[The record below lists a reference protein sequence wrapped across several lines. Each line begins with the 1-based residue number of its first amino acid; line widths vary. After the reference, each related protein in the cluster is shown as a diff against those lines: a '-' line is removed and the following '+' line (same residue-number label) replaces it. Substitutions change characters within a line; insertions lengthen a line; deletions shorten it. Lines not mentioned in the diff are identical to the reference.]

1 MAMLFERGLNN
12 ASPQVG
18 KREDLLDLI
27 TRVDEKA
34 TPFMALVNKGSTPR
48 NTYIEWPVDAYADPS
63 LGGTVD
69 GTDVSSYDNHAA
81 NRAIISS
88 YLQTFR
94 KAYQVSRL
102 AQEVSDVAGLG
113 TGNEIAEASAKAGV
127 ELVRNM
133 EATLLSDQEHDADD
147 GTNPYLLRG
156 LGVWIRDTAQITSA
170 GFGSIGGQGGGHQ
183 VPAAYRPAAAQIN
196 GDPTANIT
204 ESDIQAMLQSIWSAT
219 GMTGDYKLFADAT
232 LRRAFTDF
240 TRTIATA
247 GYSQRSLN
255 YDGDGT
261 RISNTTTIFDGDF
274 GSVEVIADNFIGFNA
289 PGSSDHT
296 SNGSRQEAGRGYLL
310 DMDMIDLRVS
320 KQPTIEKFEDQG
332 AGERFLIEGRAALQ
346 VRNPIGLGQF
356 SPALTP

>member
-1 MAMLFERGLNN
+1 MAMLFEKD
-12 ASPQVG
+12 QVA

-34 TPFMALVNKGSTPR
+34 TPFMSLVNKGSTPQ
-48 NTYIEWPVDAYADPS
+48 NTFISWPVDSYASPA

-69 GTDVSSYDNHAA
+69 GTDVASYDNHAA
-81 NRAIISS
+81 SRALLSS

-113 TGNEIAEASAKAGV
+113 AGNEIAEASAKAGV

-156 LGVWIRDTAQITSA
+156 LGLWIRDTANIAAQN
-170 GFGSIGGQGGGHQ
+170 GGHQ
-183 VPAAYRPAAAQIN
+183 VPAAFRPAAGQIN
-196 GDPTANIT
+196 GDPTADIT
-204 ESDIQAMLQSIWSAT
+204 ESDIQTMLQTIWSAT

-289 PGSSDHT
+289 AGSS
-296 SNGSRQEAGRGYLL
+296 QEAGRGYLL
-310 DMDMIDLRVS
+310 DMDKIDLRVN
-320 KQPTIEKFEDQG
+320 KQPTIERFEDKG
-332 AGERFLIEGRAALQ
+332 GGERFLIEGRAALQ

-356 SPALTP
+356 SPAL

>member
-1 MAMLFERGLNN
+1 MAMLFEIN
-12 ASPQVG
+12 QVA

-34 TPFMALVNKGSTPR
+34 TPFMSLVNKGTTPQ
-48 NTYIEWPVDAYADPS
+48 NTFISWPVDSYAAPA
-63 LGGTVD
+63 LGGS
-69 GTDVSSYDNHAA
+69 GDVTKVTSYDNHAA
-81 NRAIISS
+81 SRALLSS

-113 TGNEIAEASAKAGV
+113 SGNEIAEASAKAGV

-156 LGVWIRDTAQITSA
+156 LGVWIRDTANIAAQS
-170 GFGSIGGQGGGHQ
+170 GGHQ
-183 VPAAYRPAAAQIN
+183 VPAAFRPAAGQIN
-196 GDPTANIT
+196 GDPTADIT
-204 ESDIQAMLQSIWSAT
+204 ESDIQTMLQTIWSAT

-247 GYSQRSLN
+247 GYSQRNLN

-289 PGSSDHT
+289 AG
-296 SNGSRQEAGRGYLL
+296 NAQEAGRGYLL
-310 DMDMIDLRVS
+310 DMDKIDLRVN
-320 KQPTIEKFEDQG
+320 KQPTIERFEDKG
-332 AGERFLIEGRAALQ
+332 GGERFLIEGRAALQ

-356 SPALTP
+356 SPAL

>member
-1 MAMLFERGLNN
+1 MAMLFEIN
-12 ASPQVG
+12 QVA

-34 TPFMALVNKGSTPR
+34 TPFMSLVNKGTTPQ
-48 NTYIEWPVDAYADPS
+48 NTFISWPVDSYAAPA

-81 NRAIISS
+81 SRALLSS

-113 TGNEIAEASAKAGV
+113 SGNEIAEASAKAGV

-156 LGVWIRDTAQITSA
+156 LGVWIRDTANIAAQS
-170 GFGSIGGQGGGHQ
+170 GSHQ
-183 VPAAYRPAAAQIN
+183 VPAAYRPAAGQIN
-196 GDPTANIT
+196 GDLTSAIT
-204 ESDIQAMLQSIWSAT
+204 ESDIQTMLQTIWSAT

-247 GYSQRSLN
+247 GYSQRNLN

-289 PGSSDHT
+289 AGSS
-296 SNGSRQEAGRGYLL
+296 QEAGRGYLL
-310 DMDMIDLRVS
+310 DMDKIDLRVN
-320 KQPTIEKFEDQG
+320 KQPTIERFEDKG
-332 AGERFLIEGRAALQ
+332 GGERFLIEGRATLQ

-356 SPALTP
+356 SPAL

>member
-1 MAMLFERGLNN
+1 MAMLFEIN
-12 ASPQVG
+12 QVA

-34 TPFMALVNKGSTPR
+34 TPFMSLVNKGTTPQ
-48 NTYIEWPVDAYADPS
+48 NTFISWPVDSYAAPA

-81 NRAIISS
+81 SRALLSS

-113 TGNEIAEASAKAGV
+113 AGNEIAEASAKAGV

-156 LGVWIRDTAQITSA
+156 LGVWIRDTTNIGAQT
-170 GFGSIGGQGGGHQ
+170 GGHQ
-183 VPAAYRPAAAQIN
+183 VPAAFRPAAGQIN
-196 GDPTANIT
+196 GDPTADIT
-204 ESDIQAMLQSIWSAT
+204 ESDIQTMLQTIWSAT

-247 GYSQRSLN
+247 GYSQRNLN

-274 GSVEVIADNFIGFNA
+274 GSVEVIADNFIGYNA
-289 PGSSDHT
+289 AGSS
-296 SNGSRQEAGRGYLL
+296 QEAGRGYLL
-310 DMDMIDLRVS
+310 DMDKIDLRVN
-320 KQPTIEKFEDQG
+320 KQPTIERFEDKG
-332 AGERFLIEGRAALQ
+332 GGERFLIEGRAALQ

-356 SPALTP
+356 SPAL

>member
-1 MAMLFERGLNN
+1 MAMLFEIN
-12 ASPQVG
+12 QVA

-34 TPFMALVNKGSTPR
+34 TPFMSLVNKGTTPQ
-48 NTYIEWPVDAYADPS
+48 NTFISWPVDSYAAPA

-81 NRAIISS
+81 SRALLSS

-113 TGNEIAEASAKAGV
+113 SGNEIAEASAKAGV

-156 LGVWIRDTAQITSA
+156 LGVWIRDTANIAAQS
-170 GFGSIGGQGGGHQ
+170 GGHQ
-183 VPAAYRPAAAQIN
+183 VPAAFRPAAGQIN
-196 GDPTANIT
+196 GDPTADIT
-204 ESDIQAMLQSIWSAT
+204 ESDIQTMLQTIWSAT

-247 GYSQRSLN
+247 GYSQRNLN

-274 GSVEVIADNFIGFNA
+274 GSVEVIADNFIGYNA
-289 PGSSDHT
+289 AGSS
-296 SNGSRQEAGRGYLL
+296 QEAGRGYLL
-310 DMDMIDLRVS
+310 DMDKIDLRVN
-320 KQPTIEKFEDQG
+320 KQPTIERFEDKG
-332 AGERFLIEGRAALQ
+332 GGERFLIEGRAALQ

-356 SPALTP
+356 SPAL

>member
-1 MAMLFERGLNN
+1 MR
-12 ASPQVG
+12 
-18 KREDLLDLI
+18 LLLS
-27 TRVDEKA
+27 VE
-34 TPFMALVNKGSTPR
+34 
-48 NTYIEWPVDAYADPS
+48 
-63 LGGTVD
+63 

-81 NRAIISS
+81 SRALLSS

-113 TGNEIAEASAKAGV
+113 SGNEIAEASAKAGV

-156 LGVWIRDTAQITSA
+156 LGVWIRDTAN
-170 GFGSIGGQGGGHQ
+170 IGVQTGGHQ
-183 VPAAYRPAAAQIN
+183 VPAAFRPAAGQIN
-196 GDPTANIT
+196 GDPTADIT
-204 ESDIQAMLQSIWSAT
+204 ESDIQTMLQTIWSAT

-247 GYSQRSLN
+247 GYSQRNLN

-274 GSVEVIADNFIGFNA
+274 GSVEVIADNFIGYNA
-289 PGSSDHT
+289 AGSS
-296 SNGSRQEAGRGYLL
+296 QEAGRGYLL
-310 DMDMIDLRVS
+310 DMDKIDLRVN
-320 KQPTIEKFEDQG
+320 KQPTIERFEDKG
-332 AGERFLIEGRAALQ
+332 GGERFLIEGRAALQ

-356 SPALTP
+356 SPAL

>member
-1 MAMLFERGLNN
+1 MAMLFEIN
-12 ASPQVG
+12 QVA

-34 TPFMALVNKGSTPR
+34 TPFMSLVNKGTTPQ
-48 NTYIEWPVDAYADPS
+48 NTFISWPVDSYAAPA

-81 NRAIISS
+81 SRALLSS

-113 TGNEIAEASAKAGV
+113 SGNEIAEASAKAGV

-156 LGVWIRDTAQITSA
+156 LGVWIRDTTNIGAQT
-170 GFGSIGGQGGGHQ
+170 GGHQ
-183 VPAAYRPAAAQIN
+183 VPAAFRPAAGQIN
-196 GDPTANIT
+196 GDPTADIT
-204 ESDIQAMLQSIWSAT
+204 ESDIQTMLQTIWSAT

-247 GYSQRSLN
+247 GYSQRNLN

-274 GSVEVIADNFIGFNA
+274 GSVEVIADNFIGYNA
-289 PGSSDHT
+289 AGSS
-296 SNGSRQEAGRGYLL
+296 QEAGRGYLL
-310 DMDMIDLRVS
+310 DMDKIDLRVN
-320 KQPTIEKFEDQG
+320 KQPTIERFEDKG
-332 AGERFLIEGRAALQ
+332 GGERFLIEGRAALQ

-356 SPALTP
+356 SPAL

>member
-1 MAMLFERGLNN
+1 MAMLFEKD
-12 ASPQVG
+12 QVA

-34 TPFMALVNKGSTPR
+34 TPFMSLVNKGSTPQ
-48 NTYIEWPVDAYADPS
+48 NTFIQWAVDSYANPA

-69 GTDVSSYDNHAA
+69 GTDVSSYANHAE
-81 NRAIISS
+81 NRTLLSS

-113 TGNEIAEASAKAGV
+113 AGNEIAEASAKAGV

-133 EATLLSDQEHDADD
+133 EATLLSDQEHQVDNGSSNA
-147 GTNPYLLRG
+147 YLLRG
-156 LGVWIRDTAQITSA
+156 LGVWIRDSA
-170 GFGSIGGQGGGHQ
+170 RLTTPGFGSVGGQSLHP
-183 VPAAYRPAAAQIN
+183 VDSNFLPAAGQVN
-196 GDPTANIT
+196 GDPTADIT
-204 ESDIQAMLQSIWSAT
+204 ESDIQTMLQTIWSAT

-247 GYSQRSLN
+247 GYSQRNLN

-274 GSVEVIADNFIGFNA
+274 GSVEVIADNFIGFKDPA
-289 PGSSDHT
+289 EGT
-296 SNGSRQEAGRGYLL
+296 TQEAGRGYLL
-310 DMDMIDLRVS
+310 DMDKIDLRVN
-320 KQPTIEKFEDQG
+320 KQPQIERFEDKG
-332 AGERFLIEGRAALQ
+332 GGERFLIEGRAALQ

-356 SPALTP
+356 SPAL

>member
-1 MAMLFERGLNN
+1 MAMLFEIN
-12 ASPQVG
+12 QVA

-34 TPFMALVNKGSTPR
+34 TPFMSLVNKGTTPQ
-48 NTYIEWPVDAYADPS
+48 NTFISWPLDSYAAPA

-81 NRAIISS
+81 SRALLSS

-113 TGNEIAEASAKAGV
+113 AGNEIAEASAKAGV

-156 LGVWIRDTAQITSA
+156 LGVWIRDTTNIGAQT
-170 GFGSIGGQGGGHQ
+170 GGHQ
-183 VPAAYRPAAAQIN
+183 VPAAFRPAAGQIN
-196 GDPTANIT
+196 GDPTADIT
-204 ESDIQAMLQSIWSAT
+204 ESDIQTMLQTIWSAT

-247 GYSQRSLN
+247 GYSQRNLN

-274 GSVEVIADNFIGFNA
+274 GSVEVIADNFIGYNA
-289 PGSSDHT
+289 AGSS
-296 SNGSRQEAGRGYLL
+296 QEAGRGYLL
-310 DMDMIDLRVS
+310 DMDKIDLRVN
-320 KQPTIEKFEDQG
+320 KQPTIERFEDKG
-332 AGERFLIEGRAALQ
+332 GGERFLIEGRAALQ

-356 SPALTP
+356 SPAL

>member
-1 MAMLFERGLNN
+1 MAMLFEIN
-12 ASPQVG
+12 QVA

-34 TPFMALVNKGSTPR
+34 TPFMSLVNKGTTPQ
-48 NTYIEWPVDAYADPS
+48 NTFISWPVDSYAAPA

-81 NRAIISS
+81 SRALLSS

-113 TGNEIAEASAKAGV
+113 AGNEIAEASAKAGV

-156 LGVWIRDTAQITSA
+156 LGVWIRDTANIAAQS
-170 GFGSIGGQGGGHQ
+170 GGHQ
-183 VPAAYRPAAAQIN
+183 VPAAFRPAAGQIN
-196 GDPTANIT
+196 GDPTADIT
-204 ESDIQAMLQSIWSAT
+204 ESDIQTMLQTIWSAT

-247 GYSQRSLN
+247 GYSQRNLN

-274 GSVEVIADNFIGFNA
+274 GSVEVIADNFIGYNA
-289 PGSSDHT
+289 AGSS
-296 SNGSRQEAGRGYLL
+296 QEAGRGYLL
-310 DMDMIDLRVS
+310 DMDKIDLRVN
-320 KQPTIEKFEDQG
+320 KQPTIERFEDKG
-332 AGERFLIEGRAALQ
+332 GGERFLIEGRAALQ

-356 SPALTP
+356 SPAL

>member
-1 MAMLFERGLNN
+1 MAMLFEIN
-12 ASPQVG
+12 QVA

-34 TPFMALVNKGSTPR
+34 TPFMSLVNKGTTPQ
-48 NTYIEWPVDAYADPS
+48 NTFISWPVDSYASPA

-81 NRAIISS
+81 SRALLSS

-113 TGNEIAEASAKAGV
+113 AGNEIAEASAKAGV

-156 LGVWIRDTAQITSA
+156 LGIWIRDTANIAAQS
-170 GFGSIGGQGGGHQ
+170 GGHQ
-183 VPAAYRPAAAQIN
+183 VPAAFRPAAGQIN
-196 GDPTANIT
+196 GTNSTSDIT
-204 ESDIQAMLQSIWSAT
+204 ESDIQAMLQTIWSAT

-247 GYSQRSLN
+247 GYSQRNLN

-274 GSVEVIADNFIGFNA
+274 GSVEVIADNFIGYNA
-289 PGSSDHT
+289 AGSS
-296 SNGSRQEAGRGYLL
+296 QEAGRGYLL
-310 DMDMIDLRVS
+310 DMDKIDLRVN
-320 KQPTIEKFEDQG
+320 KQPTIERFEDKG
-332 AGERFLIEGRAALQ
+332 GGERFLIEGRAALQ

-356 SPALTP
+356 SPAL

>member
-1 MAMLFERGLNN
+1 MAMLFEHSSN
-12 ASPQVG
+12 QVG

-27 TRVDEKA
+27 TRVDSKA
-34 TPFMALVNKGSTPR
+34 TPFMSLCNKGTTPH
-48 NTYIEWPVDAYADPS
+48 NTFLSWPVDTYADPA

-81 NRAIISS
+81 NRALLSS

-113 TGNEIAEASAKAGV
+113 SGNEIAEASAKAGV

-133 EATLLSDQEHDADD
+133 EATMLSDQEHDADD

-156 LGVWIRDTAQITSA
+156 LGVWIRDTANITAA
-170 GFGSIGGQGGGHQ
+170 GFGSTGGQGGGHQ
-183 VPAAYRPAAAQIN
+183 VPAAVRPAAAQIN
-196 GDPTANIT
+196 GAPTAAIT
-204 ESDIQAMLQSIWSAT
+204 ESDIQTMLQTIWSAT

-247 GYSQRSLN
+247 GYSSRNLN
-255 YDGDGT
+255 YDGDAN

-274 GSVEVIADNFIGFNA
+274 GSVEVVADNFIGFNA
-289 PGSSDHT
+289 AG
-296 SNGSRQEAGRGYLL
+296 GAQEAGRGYLL
-310 DMDMIDLRVS
+310 DLEKIDLRIS
-320 KQPTIEKFEDQG
+320 KEPTIERFEDKG
-332 AGERFLIEGRAALQ
+332 GGERFLIESRAALQ

-356 SPALTP
+356 SPAL

>member
-1 MAMLFERGLNN
+1 MAMLFEKD
-12 ASPQVG
+12 QVA

-34 TPFMALVNKGSTPR
+34 TPFMSLVNKGSTPQ
-48 NTYIEWPVDAYADPS
+48 NTFISWPVDSYASPA

-69 GTDVSSYDNHAA
+69 GTDVASYDNHAA
-81 NRAIISS
+81 SRALLSS

-113 TGNEIAEASAKAGV
+113 AGNEIAEASAKAGV

-156 LGVWIRDTAQITSA
+156 LGLWIRDTANIAAQN
-170 GFGSIGGQGGGHQ
+170 GGHQ
-183 VPAAYRPAAAQIN
+183 VPAAFRPAAGQIN
-196 GDPTANIT
+196 GDPTADIT
-204 ESDIQAMLQSIWSAT
+204 ESDIQTMLQTIWSAT

-247 GYSQRSLN
+247 GYSQRNLN

-289 PGSSDHT
+289 AGSS
-296 SNGSRQEAGRGYLL
+296 QEAGRGYLL
-310 DMDMIDLRVS
+310 DMDKIDLRVN
-320 KQPTIEKFEDQG
+320 KQPQIERFEDKG
-332 AGERFLIEGRAALQ
+332 GGERFLIEGRAALQ

-356 SPALTP
+356 SPAL

>member
-1 MAMLFERGLNN
+1 MAMLFEIN
-12 ASPQVG
+12 QVA

-34 TPFMALVNKGSTPR
+34 TPFMSLVNKGTTPQ
-48 NTYIEWPVDAYADPS
+48 NTFISWPVDSYASPA

-81 NRAIISS
+81 SRALLSS

-113 TGNEIAEASAKAGV
+113 SGNEIAEASAKAGV

-156 LGVWIRDTAQITSA
+156 LGVWIRDTANIAAQS
-170 GFGSIGGQGGGHQ
+170 GGHQ
-183 VPAAYRPAAAQIN
+183 VPAAFRPAAGQIN
-196 GDPTANIT
+196 GDPTADIT
-204 ESDIQAMLQSIWSAT
+204 ESDIQTMLQTIWSAT

-247 GYSQRSLN
+247 GYSQRNLN

-274 GSVEVIADNFIGFNA
+274 GSVEVIADNFIGYNA
-289 PGSSDHT
+289 AGSS
-296 SNGSRQEAGRGYLL
+296 QEAGRGYLL
-310 DMDMIDLRVS
+310 DMDKIDLRVN
-320 KQPTIEKFEDQG
+320 KQPTIERFEDKG
-332 AGERFLIEGRAALQ
+332 GGERFLIEGRAALQ

-356 SPALTP
+356 SPAL

>member
-1 MAMLFERGLNN
+1 MAMLFEIN
-12 ASPQVG
+12 QVA

-34 TPFMALVNKGSTPR
+34 TPFMSLVNKGTTPQ
-48 NTYIEWPVDAYADPS
+48 NTFISWPLDSYAAPA

-81 NRAIISS
+81 SRALLSS

-113 TGNEIAEASAKAGV
+113 SGNEIAEASAKAGV

-156 LGVWIRDTAQITSA
+156 LGVWIRDTAN
-170 GFGSIGGQGGGHQ
+170 IGVQTGGHQ
-183 VPAAYRPAAAQIN
+183 VPAAFRPAAGQIN
-196 GDPTANIT
+196 GDPTADIT
-204 ESDIQAMLQSIWSAT
+204 ESDIQTMLQTIWSAT

-247 GYSQRSLN
+247 GYSQRNLN

-274 GSVEVIADNFIGFNA
+274 GSVEVIADNFIGYNA
-289 PGSSDHT
+289 AGSS
-296 SNGSRQEAGRGYLL
+296 QEAGRGYLL
-310 DMDMIDLRVS
+310 DMDKIDLRVN
-320 KQPTIEKFEDQG
+320 KQPTIERFEDKG
-332 AGERFLIEGRAALQ
+332 GGERFLIEGRAALQ

-356 SPALTP
+356 SPAL

>member
-1 MAMLFERGLNN
+1 MAMLFEIN
-12 ASPQVG
+12 QVA

-34 TPFMALVNKGSTPR
+34 TPFMSLVNKGTTPQ
-48 NTYIEWPVDAYADPS
+48 NTFISWPVDSYASPA

-81 NRAIISS
+81 SRALLSS

-113 TGNEIAEASAKAGV
+113 AGNEIAEASAKAGV

-156 LGVWIRDTAQITSA
+156 LGVWIRDTAN
-170 GFGSIGGQGGGHQ
+170 IGAQTGGHQ
-183 VPAAYRPAAAQIN
+183 VPAAFRPAAGQIN
-196 GDPTANIT
+196 GDPTADIT
-204 ESDIQAMLQSIWSAT
+204 ESDIQTMLQTIWSAT

-247 GYSQRSLN
+247 GYSQRNLN

-274 GSVEVIADNFIGFNA
+274 GSVEVIADNFIGYNA
-289 PGSSDHT
+289 AGNS
-296 SNGSRQEAGRGYLL
+296 QEAGRGYLL
-310 DMDMIDLRVS
+310 DMDKIDLRVN
-320 KQPTIEKFEDQG
+320 KQPTIERFEDKG
-332 AGERFLIEGRAALQ
+332 GGERFLIEGRAALQ

-356 SPALTP
+356 SPAL

>member
-1 MAMLFERGLNN
+1 MAMLFEIN
-12 ASPQVG
+12 QVA

-34 TPFMALVNKGSTPR
+34 TPFMSLVNKGTTPQ
-48 NTYIEWPVDAYADPS
+48 NTFISWPVDSYAAPA

-81 NRAIISS
+81 SRALLSS

-113 TGNEIAEASAKAGV
+113 SGNEIAEASAKAGV

-156 LGVWIRDTAQITSA
+156 LGVWIRDTANIAAQS
-170 GFGSIGGQGGGHQ
+170 GGHQ
-183 VPAAYRPAAAQIN
+183 VPAAFRPAAGQIN
-196 GDPTANIT
+196 GDPTADIT
-204 ESDIQAMLQSIWSAT
+204 ESDIQTMLQTIWSAT

-247 GYSQRSLN
+247 GYSQRNLN

-289 PGSSDHT
+289 AG
-296 SNGSRQEAGRGYLL
+296 NAQEAGRGYLL
-310 DMDMIDLRVS
+310 DMDKIDLRVN
-320 KQPTIEKFEDQG
+320 KQPTIERFEDKG
-332 AGERFLIEGRAALQ
+332 GGERFLIEGRAALQ

-356 SPALTP
+356 SPAL